1 MIPKVKMPG
10 KSQKYGKN
18 FKKKKKSPNFWQNYF
33 FLESYNIEPNENN
46 DSSRDSKYFRN
57 YM

>member
-1 MIPKVKMPG
+1 MEKI
-10 KSQKYGKN
+10 S
-18 FKKKKKSPNFWQNYF
+18 KKKKKSPNFWQNYF
-33 FLESYNIEPNENN
+33 FLEIYNIEPNENN